1 MTGIF
6 MKILITGGCGFIG
19 SNFIIHTLQK
29 YPGDSIINLD
39 KLTYAGNQ
47 ENLAEIAGNSNYS
60 FVRGDICNQKTVY
73 RVMKGCDAVINFA
86 AESHVDRSITGPEP
100 FLQTNFFG
108 VGVLLEACQKLK
120 ISRFLQI
127 STDECYGSIARG
139 SAEEDAPLRP
149 SSPYSASKAAAD
161 LLCLAYH
168 ITHRLPVLIT
178 RSTNNYGPRQYP
190 EKLIPLFISLALSG
204 KPLPLYGSGGNQR
217 DWLFVDDN
225 CRAIDLVL
233 RQGKEGFVY
242 NIGSGNNLTNMEIAK
257 SLLALL
263 DAPLSLIQSVPD
275 RLGHDWRYAVNWNRI
290 KALGWQPRVNFKKS
304 LKITVDWYRSRS
316 KCHL

>member
-1 MTGIF
+1 

-19 SNFIIHTLQK
+19 SNFIIHTLK
-29 YPGDSIINLD
+29 NHPEDSVINLD

-47 ENLAEIAGNSNYS
+47 ANLAEIAGNRNYS
-60 FVRGDICNQKTVY
+60 FVQVDICDQKLTCEI
-73 RVMKGCDAVINFA
+73 MEGCDAVVNFA
-86 AESHVDRSITGPEP
+86 AESHVDRSITGPEL
-100 FLQTNFFG
+100 FLQTNFIG
-108 VGVLLEACQKLK
+108 VGTMLDACRRLK
-120 ISRFLQI
+120 IPRFVQI
-127 STDECYGSIARG
+127 STDECYGSIANDF
-139 SAEEDAPLRP
+139 ADEEAPLRP

-168 ITHRLPVLIT
+168 TTYRLPVLIT

-217 DWLFVDDN
+217 DWLFVEDN

-233 RQGKEGFVY
+233 RRGKEGLVY
-242 NIGSGNNLTNMEIAK
+242 NIGSGNHLTNTEVAK
-257 SLLALL
+257 SILLLL

-275 RLGHDWRYAVNWNRI
+275 RPGHDWRYAVNWERI
-290 KALGWQPRVNFKKS
+290 KKLGWKPEVSFKEG
-304 LKITVDWYRSRS
+304 LKITVDWYRKKQ
-316 KCHL
+316 KCHSCM